1 MLHSYPANAK
11 SALVVG
17 SVAFDNI
24 KTPTTETG
32 TILGGSACYGS
43 IASSYFAPTQIVGVV
58 GNDFGEE
65 YVERLRKHSIDLT
78 GLQRDE
84 SGKTF
89 FWAGVYGE
97 NFATRETIDTQLNV
111 FEHFDPT
118 LPSSYQE
125 TPYVML
131 GNIHPSLQHRV
142 LDQMTNHSFI
152 AADTMNLW
160 IDISRDDLM
169 SLLPRLDLFVL
180 NDDEAPMLTG
190 EENPILAGKKI
201 LTMGPKSVLIKKGPH
216 GALLFHPD
224 GYFTFPAYPVTN
236 LQDPTGAGDSFLGA
250 LMGYLA
256 SIDKTDF
263 ANLKKAVVYGTVT
276 ASITVEAFS
285 CDSLETASRETI
297 EKRFADLLAYVSLS

>member
-1 MLHSYPANAK
+1 MLNSYPANAK
-11 SALVVG
+11 PVLVVG
-17 SVAFDNI
+17 SVAFDSI
-24 KTPTTETG
+24 QTPTTETG
-32 TILGGSACYGS
+32 IILGGSASYGA
-43 IASSYFAPTQIVGVV
+43 IAASYFAPTQIVGVV

-65 YVERLRKHSIDLT
+65 YIERLRKQSIDLT
-78 GLQRDE
+78 GLQRDN

-89 FWAGVYGE
+89 FWSGIYGE
-97 NFATRETIDTQLNV
+97 NFATRETIETQLNV

-118 LPSSYQE
+118 LPPSYRGS
-125 TPYVML
+125 PYVML

-142 LDQMTNHSFI
+142 LDQMANRPFI

-160 IDISRDDLM
+160 IDISRDDLIT
-169 SLLPRLDLFVL
+169 LLPRLDLFVL
-180 NDDEAPMLTG
+180 NDDEAPLLTG
-190 EENPILAGKKI
+190 EQNPILAGEKI

-263 ANLKKAVVYGTVT
+263 ASLKKAVVYGTVT

-285 CDSLETASRETI
+285 CDSLEKTNREAI
-297 EKRFADLLAYVSLS
+297 EKRFSELLSYISLG

>member
-1 MLHSYPANAK
+1 MLESYPENSK
-11 SALVVG
+11 PVLVVG

-24 KTPTTETG
+24 KTPTAETG
-32 TILGGSACYGS
+32 TILGGSATYGS
-43 IASSYFAPTQIVGVV
+43 IASSYFSATQLVGVV

-65 YVERLRKHSIDLT
+65 YIDRFRSHSIDLT
-78 GLQRDE
+78 GLQIDN

-97 NFATRETIDTQLNV
+97 NFETRETLETQLNV
-111 FEHFDPT
+111 FENFDPV
-118 LPSSYQE
+118 LPSSYLE

-131 GNIHPSLQHRV
+131 GNIHPQLLHRV
-142 LDQMTNHSFI
+142 LDQMTSRSFI

-160 IDISRDDLM
+160 IDISRDALL

-180 NDDEAPMLTG
+180 NDDEAVMLT
-190 EENPILAGKKI
+190 EEQNLILAGEK
-201 LTMGPKSVLIKKGPH
+201 LLMMGPQSVLIKKGSH

-250 LMGYLA
+250 FMGYLA
-256 SIDKTDF
+256 SIDKSDF
-263 ANLKKAVVYGTVT
+263 ADLKKAVVYGTVT

-285 CDSLETASRETI
+285 CNSLEKTSRQTI
-297 EKRFADLLAYVSLS
+297 ETRFQELLTYVSLT